1 MHAIP
6 LNNFFNRGAY
16 MVTKN
21 TIQILFAGPAGS
33 GNITSGIVVARVLH
47 KLGYYVIGV
56 SEYPSLIRGGHTVYW
71 VRAGVDKVYELYRT
85 SDYVVTFDE
94 TTYDRQEK
102 DLREDTIIIYDPD
115 LVKRDPPRGIKYE
128 VPLRK
133 IIREYKLK
141 PITMNML
148 AVGVV
153 AGLMGLPFEEVVW
166 SIKYQFR
173 GKEKVAEDNIR
184 AATIGYEYVAKQ
196 PLPNNIYRL
205 EQAKPWG
212 PRVLLTG
219 NEAIGLGF
227 VKADLRLYVA
237 YPMTPASPLL
247 HFMIRVMK
255 DKSIPV
261 IQAESEI
268 AAAQMALAA
277 TWTGIR
283 AATGTSGGG
292 FALMNETLSE
302 AGMLELPL
310 VIVLA
315 MRPGPST
322 GMATHSAQ
330 EDLLYSLFAGHGE
343 FPRIVV
349 APADQEDAYYRA
361 VEVLNLGWKYRVP
374 AIILIDKNM
383 AESIRSVPVLRED
396 LKLEYG
402 ALIPREEAEKR
413 ISNGWEFKPYTETE
427 TGVPP
432 WVPPG
437 TKGAIVKSDSSE
449 HDERGIV
456 TEHPVNAD
464 KQYRR
469 RMRKEEF
476 LRKELEE
483 KYEVLRIYED
493 NPDRTDLVILTWG
506 SAAWASLEAK
516 RLLSKE
522 GYNLSIIQMIYLWP
536 FPRKRFLETLE
547 KYKGKPILTVEYNYR
562 GQLGILTYMETG
574 VKPSGHIGK
583 VDGRPFRAEELAVK
597 IKEFLLHKQG

>member
-1 MHAIP
+1 MGDPRMA
-6 LNNFFNRGAY
+6 A
-16 MVTKN
+16 KN
-21 TIQILFAGPAGS
+21 SIQVLIAGPAGS
-33 GNITSGIVVARVLH
+33 GNITSGLVIARALH
-47 KLGYYVIGV
+47 KLGYHVIGV

-71 VRAGVDKVYELYRT
+71 VRAGVEKIYELYRT
-85 SDYVVTFDE
+85 SDYIVTFDE
-94 TTYDRQEK
+94 TTYTRQEK
-102 DLREDTIIIYDPD
+102 DFRGDSIVVFDPD

-128 VPLRK
+128 APMRK

-141 PITMNML
+141 PITTNML
-148 AVGVV
+148 ATGVI
-153 AGLMGLPFEEVVW
+153 AGLMGIPLEEVAW

-173 GKEKVAEDNIR
+173 GKEKVIEENVK
-184 AATIGYEYVAKQ
+184 AAMIGYEYVAKH
-196 PLPNNIYRL
+196 PLTAQTYRL
-205 EQAKPWG
+205 EPSKPWG
-212 PRVLLTG
+212 PRILLTG

-227 VKADLRLYVA
+227 VKGDLRLYVA

-247 HFMIRVMK
+247 HFMVRVMK
-255 DKSIPV
+255 DKNIPV
-261 IQAESEI
+261 IQAENEI

-277 TWTGIR
+277 TWAGVR

-310 VIVLA
+310 TIVLA

-330 EDLLYSLFAGHGE
+330 EDMLYSLFAGHGE

-374 AIILIDKNM
+374 AIILVDKHL
-383 AESIRSVPVLRED
+383 AESIRSVPAFRED
-396 LKLEYG
+396 LSLDYG

-413 ISNGWEFKPYTETE
+413 IGEGWEFKPYMDTE

-437 TKGAIVKSDSSE
+437 TKGALVKADSSE

-456 TEHPVNAD
+456 TEDPVNAD

-469 RMRKEEF
+469 RMRKEGY
-476 LRKELEE
+476 LRRELEE
-483 KYEVLRIYED
+483 KYEVLRVYGEE
-493 NPDRTDLVILTWG
+493 PDKTDLVILTWG

-516 RLLSKE
+516 KLLSKD
-522 GYNLSIIQMIYLWP
+522 GVDLSIVQVIYLWP
-536 FPRKRFLETLE
+536 FPRRTFIETMK
-547 KYKGKPILTVEYNYR
+547 KYKDKPIVTVEYNYR
-562 GQLGILTYMETG
+562 GQLGILAYMETG
-574 VKPSGHIGK
+574 VKTSGHIGK
-583 VDGRPFRAEELAVK
+583 VDGRPFRAEDLASK
-597 IKEFLLHKQG
+597 IKEFLKS